1 MSELGVYEGFVEV
14 RAIGLQG
21 MVTIRGDFASDA
33 IREAVTDVAK
43 VAFPEQRG
51 ASVDGARGLLW
62 MSPDELML
70 LVPHAEAAGC
80 TARLAEALSGQHALV
95 LDVSDARAVFR
106 LKGRAVR
113 EVIAK
118 LAPLDMAPDGLRP
131 GELRRTRFGKVATGV
146 WLEDEET
153 ATLFCFRSVSDYMFE
168 LLCTAAHPDSRVD
181 YFRSAAR

>member
-1 MSELGVYEGFVEV
+1 MSELAVYEGLVEV

-33 IREAVTDVAK
+33 FREAVSGVAR

-62 MSPDELML
+62 MSPDELMM
-70 LVPHAEAAGC
+70 LVPHAEASESA
-80 TARLAEALSGQHALV
+80 AKLVEALSDQHALV
-95 LDVSDARAVFR
+95 LDVSDARAMFR
-106 LKGRAVR
+106 LQGRAVR

-118 LAPLDMAPDGLRP
+118 LAPLDMAPDGLQP
-131 GELRRTRFGKVATGV
+131 GELRRTRFGQVAAGV
-146 WLEDEET
+146 WLEGEET
-153 ATLFCFRSVSDYMFE
+153 ATLFCFRSVADYMFE
-168 LLCTAAHPDSRVD
+168 LLSTAAHPDSRVD